1 MGHKTNVVVLT
12 RNRGYRNTSK
22 DRKIPYFIYKN
33 YPRLRVALSHRIE
46 VYNKQLEMIERME
59 DSGEIMTVRPMR
71 KMEVGRIEKDLSK
84 LEALYDEGFQ
94 LGEEFCKKVQK

>member
-1 MGHKTNVVVLT
+1 
-12 RNRGYRNTSK
+12 
-22 DRKIPYFIYKN
+22 
-33 YPRLRVALSHRIE
+33 
-46 VYNKQLEMIERME
+46 MIERME
-59 DSGEIMTVRPMR
+59 DTGTIMTIRPMR